1 MRAMVS
7 TPTRRSVLAACGAVA
22 LSGCSNVLGRNP
34 SPDIECD
41 ASTEGYAWP
50 MAGGA
55 ADRSSHRQATDLP
68 SADAKRSRLSRT
80 NSTGLRLSSFGTPV
94 VGDGTAYVAGDLK
107 VGAYDLLTGEERW
120 VFEPDRTTVSPALGC
135 GTLYVTTRQE
145 TLALSLD
152 DGSVRWRADVG
163 TVHYGSPAVVDDTV
177 YVSSGGVTALDAE
190 TGERRWDSGS
200 QNGTALA
207 VADKVYGYGHFE
219 GTESIAAFTH
229 DGDEAW
235 RTEVAEV
242 ASTPTVADG
251 TVYVAKRNGKLTAL
265 DASDGSVEWR
275 AEIEWGVYS
284 SPAVA
289 EDRVVVSAGN
299 GEEALGIDTETGE
312 VQWRFETGLSSVAP
326 TVVGDS
332 VIVHGDGYHLLDLET
347 GERLR
352 HWPVQHA
359 GSQAVVVDS
368 MILYRAFTVSD
379 IFVLL

>member
-1 MRAMVS
+1 MAS
-7 TPTRRSVLAACGAVA
+7 TPTRRSVLAACGAGA
-22 LSGCSNVLGRNP
+22 LSGCSNVLGLNP
-34 SPDIECD
+34 SPDIECN
-41 ASTEGYAWP
+41 ASNAGYAWP

-55 ADRSSHRQATDLP
+55 ADRSSRRQATDLP
-68 SADAKRSRLSRT
+68 SADAEHSRLSRT
-80 NSTGLRLSSFGTPV
+80 NSAGRGLSSFGTPV
-94 VGDGTAYVAGDLK
+94 VGYGTAYVAGDVK
-107 VGAYDLLTGEERW
+107 VGAYDLPTGEERW
-120 VFEPDRTTVSPALGC
+120 AFEPDGASVSPALGC
-135 GTLYVTTRQE
+135 GTLYVATHRE

-152 DGSVRWRADVG
+152 DGSVLWRADVG
-163 TVHYGSPAVVDDTV
+163 TTRFGSPAVVDDTV

-190 TGERRWDSGS
+190 TGEPRWDSDS
-200 QNGTALA
+200 NGNALA
-207 VADKVYGYGHFE
+207 IADKVYGYGHFD

-242 ASTPTVADG
+242 AATPTVADG

-265 DASDGSVEWR
+265 DAADGSVEWR

-299 GEEALGIDTETGE
+299 GDEALGIDTETGE
-312 VQWRFETGLSSVAP
+312 VQWRFETGLSTVAP

-379 IFVLL
+379 IFLLL

>member
-1 MRAMVS
+1 MAS
-7 TPTRRSVLAACGAVA
+7 TPTRRSVLAACGAGA
-22 LSGCSNVLGRNP
+22 LSGCSNVLGLNP
-34 SPDIECD
+34 PPDIECT

-55 ADRSSHRQATDLP
+55 ADRSSRRHAINMP
-68 SADAKRSRLSRT
+68 SADAGRRRLSRT
-80 NSTGLRLSSFGTPV
+80 NSAGRGLSSFGTPV
-94 VGDGTAYVAGDLK
+94 VGDGTAYVVGDVK

-120 VFEPDRTTVSPALGC
+120 AFEPDGASVSPALGC
-135 GTLYVTTRQE
+135 GTLYVATHRE

-152 DGSVRWRADVG
+152 DGSVLWRADVG
-163 TVHYGSPAVVDDTV
+163 TTHFGSPAVFDDTV

-190 TGERRWDSGS
+190 TGERRWDSSS

-207 VADKVYGYGHFE
+207 VADKVYGYGHYE

-265 DASDGSVEWR
+265 DAADGTVEWR
-275 AEIEWGVYS
+275 AETEWGVYS

-289 EDRVVVSAGN
+289 DERVVVSAGN

-312 VQWRFETGLSSVAP
+312 VQWRFETGLSTVAP

-352 HWPVQHA
+352 HWPVQQA

-368 MILYRAFTVSD
+368 IILYRAFTVSD
-379 IFVLL
+379 IFLLQ